1 MEKKQINKKKQ
12 SMAISVAIAIVIG
25 IIWQLIGWKGTHSY
39 TRFSFTGAL
48 IIAGVAWFISLHF
61 TVGLRKLYDYIIDR
75 RFSLSIIMIVV
86 TIFFEGF
93 QTSIGAKE
101 FLFTRTSTYGP
112 IWSIRFYLMILI
124 SYEFFMTITKNN
136 KYVSFIGAIVITFS
150 GHVQYMFNYTNAII
164 LGEFGI
170 VSLKKY
176 IENVL
181 LLHSNSNQKD
191 VYRQR
196 KNVWLVLMCISGL
209 IYSLTFESFLVSYGY
224 VFLALIIWQI
234 ASNAKELRNA
244 HEYKKLVFIQIVILA
259 TIYIIKRFIYTR
271 IDGLIVYD
279 RNVFGTFDYLY
290 TMFLPFYEIEY
301 PELLASFLSLFPI
314 PLFIALYCLYSD
326 DKGVEFLMPI
336 AVVCVLE
343 AIIYMSADEG
353 IMATIKSIALFNG
366 VNRNVLLNAINYTN
380 LLLIFYFITNFE
392 DKFFSF
398 RWTIRITI
406 ISSVLAFIML
416 RRPEEIASRF
426 HLTILSIEFCL
437 LLFTFLNFDD
447 RRYKTLFLAAL
458 IAFTVIPSAFIYP
471 IAGGGKFL
479 VPPEKEISIDEN
491 INMEDSDLVTGSPE
505 EYSEIPSESGEIV
518 DEPNLSN
525 PNTR

>member
-1 MEKKQINKKKQ
+1 MKKKQINKQKQ
-12 SMAISVAIAIVIG
+12 SMVICIVIAFVIG
-25 IIWQLIGWKGTHSY
+25 IIWQLVGWKGTH
-39 TRFSFTGAL
+39 TTKFSLSGAL
-48 IIAGVAWFISLHF
+48 IIAGVAWFILLHF
-61 TVGLRKLYDYIIDR
+61 TVGVKKLYDYIIDR

-86 TIFFEGF
+86 TVFFEFF
-93 QTSIGAKE
+93 QTPFGAKE
-101 FLFTRTSTYGP
+101 FLLSKTTMYGP
-112 IWSIRFYLMILI
+112 IWNIRFYLMLLVT
-124 SYEFFMTITKNN
+124 YEFFMAITKNS
-136 KYVSFIGAIVITFS
+136 KYTSFIGAIVVTFS

-170 VSLKKY
+170 VCLKKY

-181 LLHSNSNQKD
+181 LLHSNSNQKNI
-191 VYRQR
+191 YKQR
-196 KNVWLVLMCISGL
+196 KNVWLVLMCISGML
-209 IYSLTFESFLVSYGY
+209 YSITFESLLVSYGY

-234 ASNAKELRNA
+234 TSNARELKEAREL
-244 HEYKKLVFIQIVILA
+244 KKLVVVQIAILA
-259 TIYIIKRFIYTR
+259 VIYIVKRFVYTR
-271 IDGLIVYD
+271 IDGLLVYD
-279 RNVFGTFDYLY
+279 RNVFGAFDYLY
-290 TMFLPFYEIEY
+290 TMFLPFHEIECSY
-301 PELLASFLSLFPI
+301 LLASFISLFPI

-326 DKGVEFLMPI
+326 DKGVEFLMPV

-366 VNRNVLLNAINYTN
+366 VNRNVLLSAINYTN

-406 ISSVLAFIML
+406 ISSVFAFIML
-416 RRPEEIASRF
+416 RRPEEIASSF

-447 RRYKTLFLAAL
+447 KRYKGLFLAAL
-458 IAFTVIPSAFIYP
+458 IGFTVIPCIFINP
-471 IAGGGKFL
+471 IVGGKHI
-479 VPPEKEISIDEN
+479 VYDEEKSSINEN
-491 INMEDSDLVTGSPE
+491 IDPEDPDLVAESPE

-518 DEPNLSN
+518 DEPA
-525 PNTR
+525 NTR